1 MDQPLSFYY
10 RNIQQEIIMAKILLV
25 EDDDL
30 VRDMLTQILQRAS
43 HQVTSVSDG
52 DEATIC
58 LRNETPD
65 IMITDIIMPKKSGIT
80 LISEV
85 KNKHPNLDII
95 AISGGGRLDPAGY
108 LDLSETLGASV
119 SFEKPIDNTALLM
132 AIDLLLHG
140 QKVHG

>member
-1 MDQPLSFYY
+1 
-10 RNIQQEIIMAKILLV
+10 MATILLV
-25 EDDDL
+25 EDDEL
-30 VRDMLTQILQRAS
+30 VRDMLSQVLSRAS
-43 HQVTSVSDG
+43 HEVVQAANG
-52 DEATIC
+52 DEA
-58 LRNETPD
+58 LLSLQKHEPD

-85 KNKHPNLDII
+85 RNNHPNMEII
-95 AISGGGRLDPAGY
+95 AISGGGRLDPMGY

-140 QKVHG
+140 KEKIN

>member
-1 MDQPLSFYY
+1 
-10 RNIQQEIIMAKILLV
+10 MAKILLV

-30 VRDMLTQILQRAS
+30 VRDMLMQVLQRAS
-43 HQVTSVSDG
+43 HEVICTANG
-52 DEATIC
+52 DEATAY
-58 LRNETPD
+58 LKKEAPD
-65 IMITDIIMPKKSGIT
+65 VMITDIIMPKKSGIT

-85 KNKHPNLDII
+85 KNRHPNLDII

-119 SFEKPIDNTALLM
+119 SFEKPIDNNALLM

-140 QKVHG
+140 KKERVLPT

>member
-1 MDQPLSFYY
+1 
-10 RNIQQEIIMAKILLV
+10 MASILLV

-43 HQVTSVSDG
+43 HEVISAVDG
-52 DEATIC
+52 EEAAEY
-58 LRNETPD
+58 LKKHEPD
-65 IMITDIIMPKKSGIT
+65 IMVTDIIMPKKSGIT

-85 KNKHPNLDII
+85 KNRHPHMEII

-108 LDLSETLGASV
+108 LDLSESLGASV

-140 QKVHG
+140 REKVEDKNH